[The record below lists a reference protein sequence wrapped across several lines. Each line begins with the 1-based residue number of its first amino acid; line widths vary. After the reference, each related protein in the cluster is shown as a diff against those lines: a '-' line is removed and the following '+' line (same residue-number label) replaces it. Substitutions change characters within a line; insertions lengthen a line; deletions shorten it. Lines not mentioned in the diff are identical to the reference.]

1 MKNFKL
7 EILSVLLCASV
18 AACAADRDLANA
30 LAAAGS
36 AHAAKGNYAQAKDQ
50 LFKALAND
58 DSCPDA
64 VFELAKI
71 FDKEGNGAAGDFYQR
86 ASVLLAQ
93 DAKPA
98 NAAKRGEALARV
110 KALNPFAPRFASVFE
125 DYSQELDK
133 LVKKN
138 SDSLTQES
146 ALEQVNELKLSSIL
160 APDKMPK
167 FYAVAM
173 AEKEK
178 AEKEK
183 KAAVASSSRPSN
195 SSSTMRMHEKSGTT
209 APDVEKELKAL
220 GWTIVKG
227 AFVKKGPG
235 IYEATDARLEAPK
248 INGAIDFTIVKEGST
263 GSLKATARSSFGTEN
278 DTTSGYYYSYSMPGF
293 GFNYSNK
300 SYRIYGPS
308 MNGFFSSSVNNNTVE
323 PTSLGNYPM
332 PETPKVHFLM
342 TVSEGAFEF
351 IVNEKRN
358 QKANHNKTPKTGP
371 FVIDIYGTVILE
383 SPRCMGQ

>member
-1 MKNFKL
+1 MKNFRFGV
-7 EILSVLLCASV
+7 LSVLLLMSV
-18 AACAADRDLANA
+18 ASRAEDRVLANA
-30 LAAAGS
+30 LAAAGA
-36 AHAAKGNYAQAKDQ
+36 AHAAKGNTAQAKEMF
-50 LFKALAND
+50 FKALAND
-58 DSCPDA
+58 DACPDA

-71 FDKEGNGAAGDFYQR
+71 FDKEGSSSAGDFYQR

-98 NAAKRGEALARV
+98 NAAKRSEALARV
-110 KALNPFAPRFASVFE
+110 KALNPFAPRFSSVFE

-133 LVKKN
+133 IVKKN
-138 SDSLTQES
+138 NDTLTQES
-146 ALEQVNELKLSSIL
+146 ALEQVNALKLSSIL

-167 FYAVAM
+167 FYAAAL

-178 AEKEK
+178 AGKEK
-183 KAAVASSSRPSN
+183 KAATASSSRPF
-195 SSSTMRMHEKSGTT
+195 SSSSMHEKTGTT

-220 GWTIVKG
+220 GWTIIKG

-248 INGAIDFTIVKEGST
+248 VNGAIDFTIVKDGSS
-263 GSLKATARSSFGTEN
+263 GSLKATARSSFGSES
-278 DTTSGYYYSYSMPGF
+278 DTTSGSFYSYSMPGF

-308 MNGFFSSSVNNNTVE
+308 MNGFFSSSSSNNTVE